1 MVVGQKFDK
10 RRGGLSVKGRW
21 VSFVR
26 LILGHDGSVEN
37 SVSAFW
43 TDIPINEVTVKTV
56 YTDRKCEN

>member
-26 LILGHDGSVEN
+26 CTNPFL
-37 SVSAFW
+37 A
-43 TDIPINEVTVKTV
+43 DI
-56 YTDRKCEN
+56 RS